1 MTKTT
6 DAAALDQWYAVET
19 IADLGTSAVRTRL
32 LGQDI
37 ELCRDGRGVPRITE
51 VLDDETRGP
60 ALPFRERYG
69 CVWTTL
75 GCPAGESSRLRKRTR
90 PIAALFPAAG

>member
-6 DAAALDQWYAVET
+6 DTAALDQWYAVET

-37 ELCRDGRGVPRITE
+37 ELLPRRPWRAE
-51 VLDDETRGP
+51 NYRS
-60 ALPFRERYG
+60 
-69 CVWTTL
+69 
-75 GCPAGESSRLRKRTR
+75 AG
-90 PIAALFPAAG
+90 